1 MRTLLARLETK
12 FRLLTFAGAMLP
24 TMGALALQF
33 VTFTVT
39 ARGLGVQQFGRYA
52 AVLALA
58 AIGVELVGLGGADL
72 LVRGTARNPA
82 SFARYYGNMLL
93 LIAGTLPWVVLAGMA
108 VAVGPMQMHMALAA
122 LAAALA
128 AEIASARMS
137 TSLESVMVAHGHTV
151 AAGWVR
157 MASVLTRLGAAVL
170 FFVVF
175 GGRDLDR
182 WIAVVVV
189 QSALLCVACLVVGSR
204 LYARP
209 LWTLVRDEMST
220 GAAFCVGQ
228 VARSSQSNMDR
239 VVLARFAD
247 EAALGAYG
255 AASRVLQLGLFP
267 MQVVT
272 RILYPK
278 FFIHGANGLRASR
291 HFALRTAAPAL
302 LAVGVLSCLAL
313 LLVARFVPA
322 VLGKDFAQSSGTTM
336 LLSLALPLIALQYP
350 AADALTG
357 AGRQALRAGIYAA
370 ASVGFGLL
378 LAAGALWDGVLGTT
392 LAFIGGHGLLA
403 AILWSATFVCRDAR
417 PVSAAPPAPPLGAGQ
432 RA

>member
-1 MRTLLARLETK
+1 MSALLARLEQR
-12 FRLLTFAGAMLP
+12 FRVLTFVGAMLP

-33 VTFTVT
+33 VAFTFT
-39 ARGLGVQQFGRYA
+39 ARGLGVEQFGRYA

-93 LIAGTLPWVVLAGMA
+93 LVAGTLPWVVLGGMGIA
-108 VAVGPMQMHMALAA
+108 LGPMEMHMGLLA

-137 TSLESVMVAHGHTV
+137 TSLESVMVAHGDTV

-157 MASVLTRLGAAVL
+157 MAAVLTRLAAAVV
-170 FFVVF
+170 FFVVLD
-175 GGRDLDR
+175 RHDLDG
-182 WIAVVVV
+182 WIAAVVA
-189 QSALLCVACLVVGSR
+189 QSALLCAACIVVGSR
-204 LYARP
+204 LYAAP
-209 LWTLVRDEMST
+209 HWALLRDELST
-220 GAAFCVGQ
+220 GAAFCVSQ
-228 VARSSQSNMDR
+228 VARASQGNMDR

-278 FFIHGANGLRASR
+278 FFVHGAKGLRASR
-291 HFALRTAAPAL
+291 HFALRTAAPAM
-302 LAVGVLSCLAL
+302 LAVSVLSCLAL
-313 LLVARFVPA
+313 LVVARFVPV
-322 VLGKDFAQSSGTTM
+322 VLGKDFAQSSHTTM

-357 AGRQALRAGIYAA
+357 AGRQALRAGIYTA

-378 LAAGALWDGVLGTT
+378 LVAGARWGGVFGTS

-403 AILWSATFVCRDAR
+403 AILWCATFVCRDA
-417 PVSAAPPAPPLGAGQ
+417 AAAPAPPLRAGSS
-432 RA
+432 A